1 METPIWCQQIHRLPR
16 GFLKPTHPLCL
27 AKCGPHAGSPSNWCP
42 RLASASSALQ
52 RDSPEEICTKTTCSV
67 FWNTTFS
74 NHNIIIYIY
83 IYIIYNIY
91 IYLQVQHN
99 FIQKLQP
106 SKFYQNLLLMWENNN
121 HPFGNGLTIYGDSGD
136 GSSLFYPHYV
146 CLPPHLSS
154 FFLHPSPGNAIPGTT
169 RPRATPATMPLTHT
183 RQSTPPSCAVW
194 CHGSDV
200 KVPGGI
206 GTQLEVWKKNMWF
219 WKRQFFECQCWDMIC
234 FGSF

>member
-83 IYIIYNIY
+83 YNIY
-91 IYLQVQHN
+91 NIYLQVQHN

-121 HPFGNGLTIYGDSGD
+121 HPFGNGLTIYGDSGMVRHCFTHIM
-136 GSSLFYPHYV
+136 SV
-146 CLPPHLSS
+146 CLRIFHRFFSTHPPAM
-154 FFLHPSPGNAIPGTT
+154 PSQAPPG
-169 RPRATPATMPLTHT
+169 REPR
-183 RQSTPPSCAVW
+183 RQP
-194 CHGSDV
+194 CH
-200 KVPGGI
+200 
-206 GTQLEVWKKNMWF
+206 
-219 WKRQFFECQCWDMIC
+219 
-234 FGSF
+234 